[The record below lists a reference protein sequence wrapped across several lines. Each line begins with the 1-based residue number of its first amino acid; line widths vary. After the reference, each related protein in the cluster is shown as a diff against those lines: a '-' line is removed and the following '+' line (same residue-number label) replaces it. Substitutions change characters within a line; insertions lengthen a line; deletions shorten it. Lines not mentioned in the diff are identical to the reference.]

1 MDQMSTIVVKP
12 ECKEQ
17 KPLPGVPNVKVVL
30 RHFHRT
36 TTRVVHCGSLLEGLR
51 LLYAQAG

>member
-17 KPLPGVPNVKVVL
+17 KPLPGVPNVEVVL

-36 TTRVVHCGSLLEGLR
+36 TTRAVRCGSLLEGLR